1 MPKVGVIVN
10 KSVFIKKLNIKI
22 MNLFKRT
29 LHLLIV
35 IFIVNG
41 CSVSKKTKQQ
51 ETVLTEVVNKPVKK
65 LELAEYQ
72 KKNWQHLDLQ
82 EDSIAGM
89 SVNKA
94 YEFLQGK
101 TGKEVIVGVID
112 TGVDFS
118 HEDLKD
124 VIWTNKNEIKNN
136 GIDDD
141 KNGYIDDIHGWNF
154 LGKME
159 KAHFEEDRILANP
172 SIVDAQ
178 TIAKLKKE
186 REFDI
191 QMAKERS
198 GSILEEKVRSEQ
210 MLQAYKNADE
220 ALSKHFGKK
229 DYTKNDVLNI
239 KTTDNNL
246 QQHVTFLKEMFQ
258 YGAGSMKELKSEIVN
273 SLKMLNNEYNRGQ
286 RLLSGNFNIEDYR
299 KILGDNP
306 NDIND
311 TNYGDNHILPITNEE
326 MHGSHVSGIIGAK
339 RNNGIGIN
347 GIANNVKIMSLR
359 AVPND
364 GDEHDKDVALAIR
377 YAADNGAKVINGS
390 FGKSYS
396 PYKQWVY
403 DAIKYAAEK
412 DVLIINAAGNNGN
425 NIDKMISYPNDVP
438 NNSNEIT
445 DNFMLVGASGSNY
458 DTSLAANFSNYGKQN
473 VDVFAPGVNI
483 YSTIPNNNYESESGT
498 SMAAPCVAGIAAL
511 IRSYYPELT
520 ASQVK
525 RILMD
530 SGTKINLKVER
541 PFSMSD
547 GELNSFDEIEGLVPF
562 SDLSVSGRI
571 VNAYNAVKMADKI
584 VSENKLR

>member
-1 MPKVGVIVN
+1 
-10 KSVFIKKLNIKI
+10 
-22 MNLFKRT
+22 MNLLKRT
-29 LHLLIV
+29 FYLLVLIV
-35 IFIVNG
+35 TIIG

-51 ETVLTEVVNKPVKK
+51 ETILTETPKKSVKES
-65 LELAEYQ
+65 ELTEYQ
-72 KKNWQHLDLQ
+72 KKNWQHLDL
-82 EDSIAGM
+82 EKESVAGM

-101 TGKEVIVGVID
+101 TSKEVVVGVID
-112 TGVDFS
+112 TGVDFT
-118 HEDLKD
+118 HEDLKK
-124 VIWTNKNEIKNN
+124 VAWINKQEIENN

-141 KNGYIDDIHGWNF
+141 NNGYVDDIHGWNF

-159 KAHFEEDRILANP
+159 KANFEEDRILANP
-172 SIVDAQ
+172 SIVDAK

-186 REFDI
+186 REFEI

-198 GSILEEKVRSEQ
+198 GSILEEKIKSEQ
-210 MLQAYKNADE
+210 ILQSYKNADK
-220 ALSKHFGKK
+220 ALTKHFGKK
-229 DYTKNDVLNI
+229 DYTKKDILNI

-246 QQHVTFLKEMFQ
+246 QKHVTFLREMFE
-258 YGAGSMKELKSEIVN
+258 YGANSMKDLKSEIVG
-273 SLKMLNNEYNRGQ
+273 SLKMLNNEYNKGQ

-299 KILGDNP
+299 KVLGDNP

-311 TNYGDNHILPITNEE
+311 TNYGNNNILPITNEE
-326 MHGSHVSGIIGAK
+326 MHGSHVSGIIAAK

-377 YAADNGAKVINGS
+377 YAVDNGAKVINGS

-403 DAIKYAAEK
+403 DAIAYAAKK
-412 DVLIINAAGNNGN
+412 DVLIINAAGNSGN

-438 NNSNEIT
+438 NNRNEIT
-445 DNFMLVGASGSNY
+445 DNFMLVGASGSKY
-458 DTSLAANFSNYGKQN
+458 DSSSIVASFSNYGKQN
-473 VDVFAPGVNI
+473 VDVFAPGVEI
-483 YSTIPNNNYESESGT
+483 YSTTPNNSYEIESGT
-498 SMAAPCVAGIAAL
+498 SMAAPCVAGVAAL

-525 RILMD
+525 RILME
-530 SGTKINLKVER
+530 SGTKVNLKVEQ
-541 PFSMSD
+541 PFSMSEEVMD
-547 GELNSFDEIEGLVPF
+547 SFDEGGLIPF

-571 VNAYNAVKMADKI
+571 VNAYNAVRMADKM
-584 VSENKLR
+584 VNANK